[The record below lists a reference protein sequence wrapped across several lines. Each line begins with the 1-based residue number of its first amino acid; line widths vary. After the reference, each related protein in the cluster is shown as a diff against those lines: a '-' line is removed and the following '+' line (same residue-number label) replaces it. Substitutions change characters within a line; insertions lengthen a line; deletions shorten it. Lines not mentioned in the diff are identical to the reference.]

1 MTHSRFG
8 ASWAGL
14 AGILIVCLAVV
25 MVPVFLI
32 RPFVPQ
38 TPASITLAFALRR
51 WSPAVTLGG
60 ASLALLLGLRLWRA
74 GPSLRRRVGA
84 ALLVLPAAGTAW
96 LARQNHFEWMF
107 APLPDARFVR
117 AAEASF
123 VAADA
128 MVLAVALG
136 GDAVAYPVP
145 QLAYHHL
152 VNDEV
157 GRVPIV
163 ATY

>member
-1 MTHSRFG
+1 MNRRRTGF
-8 ASWAGL
+8 WLGL
-14 AGILIVCLAVV
+14 TALALVTVGIVF
-25 MVPVFLI
+25 MPVFLI

-38 TPASITLAFALRR
+38 TPGSIAIAFTLRR
-51 WSPAVTLGG
+51 WSPLVTLVALVIAIGLVVRFWIERPRFRAKLG
-60 ASLALLLGLRLWRA
+60 SILLLFPIFLF
-74 GPSLRRRVGA
+74 
-84 ALLVLPAAGTAW
+84 AW

-107 APLPDARFVR
+107 APIRDPRFVR
-117 AAEASF
+117 AGSAEF
-123 VAADA
+123 VKPAD
-128 MVLAVALG
+128 MVLAVRINGEA
-136 GDAVAYPVP
+136 AAYPVP